1 MIRRRA
7 ERSKVVGWHRGVI
20 LAAGL
25 CTAGLAAWCSP
36 LFAQDSGQGVTL
48 LVYDASGSMWGE
60 LPGGA
65 TKVEVAREVIGDF
78 FRSRDH
84 ASPLGVV
91 AYGHN
96 RRGDCNDIEVVAPV
110 AVHDAVTLKAR
121 LSRINPV
128 GMTPLTDALA
138 RAAALIPAT
147 AESADIIL
155 VTDGL
160 ETCDADPCAL
170 AARLAAE
177 GIKIRAHVVGFGL
190 TEAEAEV
197 MACVADATGGLL
209 LTPQSG
215 QDLADALN
223 QIAQIEPV
231 AAPVVET
238 AFFHVGPHAEAGHT
252 YAIGYEGTVPADYF
266 TGFTPRGQN
275 KPPSSASFGPV
286 GGSGAVG
293 TNPVSRAAPSEPGDY
308 DLIMV
313 AHDGSIIARQA
324 ITVIP
329 AANGFDAVGSV
340 EPGARFTITWR
351 GPDQLS
357 QRVVIARPA
366 DTADIYQESWGYSL
380 HKGGSMRLHAPAE
393 PGIYELRYLSANQKD
408 ILFSRRFGVGVP
420 FDDDTG
426 VGSADLADQAEAAT
440 QVEAGDKS
448 LPLVKATFR
457 IPDDFPKSAMWWSA
471 VPLDPAMSPEAWA
484 PISETVVAEGE
495 FEPGRYEVSA
505 LAPGE
510 VEFKAIVDIQPGG
523 HNDFVIPLAQTQPL
537 GDADGFA
544 EPPVVVC
551 TGQVRGCPYSDP
563 ATGLSLTVPDGW
575 SLTAPWLY
583 QTAAG
588 VVATIPSASL
598 FRQVEGD
605 VQTIEINP
613 RQWLQSNG
621 PCTDVGGI
629 PLCHPH
635 ESDAT
640 LDAAVATLRES
651 LTRME

>member
-1 MIRRRA
+1 MRRQV
-7 ERSKVVGWHRGVI
+7 ERSKVGGRHRGVI
-20 LAAGL
+20 LAAAL
-25 CTAGLAAWCSP
+25 STAGLAACCSP
-36 LFAQDSGQGVTL
+36 LFAQAPAQGVTL

-78 FRSRDH
+78 FQSRDH
-84 ASPLGVV
+84 TSPLGVV

-96 RRGDCNDIEVVAPV
+96 RRGDCNDIEVIAPV
-110 AVHDAVTLKAR
+110 AVHDAGTLTAR
-121 LSRINPV
+121 LKQINPV

-138 RAAALIPAT
+138 RAATLIPAT
-147 AESADIIL
+147 AEAADIIL

-177 GIKIRAHVVGFGL
+177 GIRIRAHVVGFGL

-197 MACVADATGGLL
+197 MSCVADATGGLL

-215 QDLADALN
+215 QELADALN
-223 QIAQIEPV
+223 RIAQIEPA

-238 AFFHVGPHAEAGHT
+238 AFFHIGPHAEAGHT
-252 YAIGYEGTVPADYF
+252 YAIAYDGTVPPDYR
-266 TGFTPRGQN
+266 TGFTPRGGN
-275 KPPSSASFGPV
+275 GPTSGPSFGVV
-286 GGSGAVG
+286 GGSGDAG
-293 TNPVSRAAPSEPGDY
+293 SNPVSRAAPAEPGDY

-324 ITVIP
+324 ITVVP
-329 AANGFDAVGSV
+329 AANGFDAVGPV

-366 DTADIYQESWGYSL
+366 DPLGTYHASWGYSL
-380 HKGGSMRLHAPAE
+380 HKGGTMRLNAPAE
-393 PGIYELRYLSANQKD
+393 AGIYELRYLSASEKE

-420 FDDDTG
+420 FEDDDG
-426 VGSADLADQAEAAT
+426 SSSADLAGQAAAAT
-440 QVEAGDKS
+440 QVDAGNAAL
-448 LPLVKATFR
+448 LPVKATFR
-457 IPDDFPKSAMWWSA
+457 IPDGFPKSPMWWSA
-471 VPLDPAMSPEAWA
+471 VPLDSGMSPEAWA
-484 PISETVVAEGE
+484 PVSETVIAEGE

-505 LAPGE
+505 VAPGE
-510 VEFKAIVDIQPGG
+510 VEFKAVVDIRPGAD
-523 HNDFVIPLAQTQPL
+523 NDFVIPLAQTQSQ

-544 EPPVVVC
+544 EPPVIVC
-551 TGQVRGCPYSDP
+551 TDQARGCPYSDP

-575 SLTAPWLY
+575 SLTAPWFY

-588 VVATIPSASL
+588 ELATIPSASL
-598 FRQVEGD
+598 FRQVGGD
-605 VQTIEINP
+605 VQTIELNP

-621 PCTDVGGI
+621 PCIDLGRIQV
-629 PLCHPH
+629 CHPH
-635 ESDAT
+635 ASDVS
-640 LDAAVATLRES
+640 LDDAIATLRAS
-651 LTRME
+651 LTLAD